1 MIYED
6 WMEPQYWTDIQKREM
21 ERFLNLKSW
30 DNISSK
36 PEAIE
41 HYYSQ
46 LTKSQIQSLYEKYRP
61 DHELFGYTPE
71 YFLAFGKDE

>member
-6 WMEPQYWTDIQKREM
+6 WMEPQYWTEIQKREM

-46 LTKSQIQSLYEKYRP
+46 LTKSQIQTLYENRGIV
-61 DHELFGYTPE
+61 FI
-71 YFLAFGKDE
+71 F